1 MRNIILILAAAT
13 FGFCLAAFPL
23 GAEEAGTVKMVLG
36 QVSIESG
43 GASRPGAVNDRLQGG
58 EIIVTGPD
66 SMADILMGDRGYVR
80 VGERT
85 RVSIASL
92 KKSGEESDLDL
103 SLGSVMVFLNKL
115 TRRGSYEAKGPT
127 QVVAVRGTIFQMTG
141 DEEGSRVDVLSGSVE
156 VSPVVRGAVQ
166 RQISQLVAENQSL
179 ALSRARALQVLAGQR
194 RLEAEAMRREIRDS
208 IMKQVQEIR
217 ERPEF
222 KRFGREMRKEIIDR
236 IEKKKRE
243 LKEKGLDRE
252 SLKERMEQG
261 RERLKQEGE
270 RLKDEGERMRKQLE
284 EMKPE

>member
-1 MRNIILILAAAT
+1 MRNTILILAAAT

-23 GAEEAGTVKMVLG
+23 RAEEAGTVKTVLG

-43 GASRPGAVNDRLQGG
+43 GASRPAAVNDRLEGG

-156 VSPVVRGAVQ
+156 VSPVVKGAVQ

-179 ALSRARALQVLAGQR
+179 FLSRARALEVLKGKR
-194 RLEAEAMRREIRDS
+194 RLEVEAMRREIRDS
-208 IMKQVQEIR
+208 IMKHVEDVR
-217 ERPEF
+217 GRPEF
-222 KRFGREMRKEIIDR
+222 KRFGRDMRKEILDR
-236 IEKKKRE
+236 IEKRKQE
-243 LKEKGLDRE
+243 LKERGLDRE
-252 SLKERMEQG
+252 SLKERIDRG
-261 RERLKQEGE
+261 K
-270 RLKDEGERMRKQLE
+270 ERMMERGDRVKKRIE
-284 EMKPE
+284 GMKPE